1 MRIELEE
8 KMRFVKS
15 RIILSMLAVV
25 ASLVAQPQVLAF
37 AQTQNTAL
45 IEQTS
50 VAPIINGVMGNNEW
64 SQSNSYDVRR
74 VIEGN
79 VSSTTDLSANFH
91 ILHDTTN
98 LYIAIQVTDNVFQSD
113 STSAWHDDSIE
124 IYLDGNFSRGN
135 TYDLVDD
142 RHYIVRFNQSN
153 FVDGV
158 FTRPLPQGSVVAVSN
173 NSGANTYIV
182 EMSFPL
188 SGLNISASQGKQ
200 IGLDIQINDD
210 DSNGGN
216 RDGVL
221 MWNTNTNDAWQNPS
235 VFGIGVFQVN
245 APTPTRT
252 STPTP
257 TPTRTPTP
265 TQTRTPTPTLTR
277 TPTPTRTATPAVTST
292 VLPPAPLS
300 KIFLPIV
307 DRNYP
312 PNNNSRC
319 TALPITPPASF
330 TQPLNHIY
338 HFYIMKATK
347 TNYNITVQNYTSTGK
362 VLIYDVVKNNC
373 AIDGTMPYVFR
384 GGSDLTP
391 NFSADFAGF
400 FQADRESLIVIYT
413 LGDLT
418 FQPFTIRVQ

>member
-8 KMRFVKS
+8 KMRFVKN
-15 RIILSMLAVV
+15 RIVLSMLVVV
-25 ASLVAQPQVLAF
+25 ASLVAQPQVQTF

-45 IEQTS
+45 IEQTA
-50 VAPIINGVMGNNEW
+50 VAPIINGVMEKKEW
-64 SQSNSYDVRR
+64 SLSNSYDVRR
-74 VIEGN
+74 VVEGN
-79 VSSTTDLSANFH
+79 VSSATDLSANFRV
-91 ILHDTTN
+91 LHDRAN

-113 STSAWHDDSIE
+113 SADPWQDDSVE

-135 TYDLVDD
+135 TYDSVDD
-142 RHYIVRFNQSN
+142 RHYIVRFNQAN
-153 FVDGV
+153 FINGV

-210 DSNGGN
+210 DNGGN

-221 MWNTNTNDAWQNPS
+221 MWNANTNDAWQNPS
-235 VFGIGVFQVN
+235 LFGIGVFQVN
-245 APTPTRT
+245 A
-252 STPTP
+252 P

-265 TQTRTPTPTLTR
+265 TQTRTPTPTRTR
-277 TPTPTRTATPAVTST
+277 TPTPTRTVTPAVTST

-362 VLIYDVVKNNC
+362 VLIYDVVQNNC

-391 NFSADFAGF
+391 NFSADFDGF

-413 LGDLT
+413 LGNLT
-418 FQPFTIRVQ
+418 FQPFTMRVQ